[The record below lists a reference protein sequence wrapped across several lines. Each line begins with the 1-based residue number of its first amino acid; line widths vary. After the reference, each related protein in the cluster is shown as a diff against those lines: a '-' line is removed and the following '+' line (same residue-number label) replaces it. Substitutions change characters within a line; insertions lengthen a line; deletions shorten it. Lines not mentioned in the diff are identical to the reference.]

1 MVATITFLWT
11 SSPQQMEYF
20 NFIIKYHH
28 LNKKGIATL
37 TVILR
42 LNKHG
47 LLPMIRV
54 RAQCP
59 TCLCLERSE
68 RNDKNYEKCK
78 STDWLLRAGLRKMRC
93 PYRNAHKRQCPAREN
108 RRPVDKTQCG
118 NDYAGNDKLHRL
130 LHRGC
135 KNALL

>member
-1 MVATITFLWT
+1 MIAIILDKPVVKPLNIELMVEKDFCRYSDMPSLLVVTMVATITFLWT

-54 RAQCP
+54 RANVPLVCACKDDG
-59 TCLCLERSE
+59 TY
-68 RNDKNYEKCK
+68 NYTGSK
-78 STDWLLRAGLRKMRC
+78 
-93 PYRNAHKRQCPAREN
+93 
-108 RRPVDKTQCG
+108 
-118 NDYAGNDKLHRL
+118 
-130 LHRGC
+130 
-135 KNALL
+135 